1 MDIFEAIVTRRSIR
15 KYTDQPVTDED
26 IRVVLNAAM
35 MAPSAGN
42 AQPWHFVVVREA
54 GLKARVAEL
63 NVYAAMARTAPAG
76 ILVCGDPRLE
86 KYPGFWV
93 QDCSAAIQNMLLA
106 AHGLGLGAVWTGIY
120 PVAERVEGFRDVFGL
135 PAEVVPL
142 GYIVLGYP
150 DQHPQSASRFREDRV
165 HWEVW

>member
-1 MDIFEAIVTRRSIR
+1 MDIFEAIATRRSIR
-15 KYTDQPVTDED
+15 KYTEQPVTEED
-26 IRVVLNAAM
+26 IRAVLNAAM

-42 AQPWHFVVVREA
+42 AQPWHFVVVRDA

-63 NVYAAMARTAPAG
+63 NIYAAMARTAPAG

-93 QDCSAAIQNMLLA
+93 QDCSAAIQNLLLA
-106 AHGLGLGAVWTGIY
+106 AHGRGLGAVWTGIY
-120 PVAERVEGFRDVFGL
+120 PVAERVEGFRSAFGL
-135 PAEVVPL
+135 PAEIVPL

-150 DQHPQSASRFREDRV
+150 AQQPQAASRFREDRV
-165 HWEVW
+165 HWDMW